1 MATTAD
7 IPLLIR
13 SENSASERRI
23 TPSWSITQLKARL
36 EPITGVPASCQSLT
50 LKIASQAAQPIQA
63 ANEDATQ
70 LAAWPLQAYAELYV
84 SDTRPPGA
92 RTNYTDVSAVPKYE
106 MSAADYESRT
116 DSVLAW
122 KKAQKLGRFDP
133 DAPSIEESKIAT
145 SYAEVAARGIAV
157 GKRCRLLPA
166 DSDARR
172 GEVAFVGDV
181 GEIPGG
187 VGAWV
192 GVRLDE
198 PTGKNDGSVK
208 GTRYFECGGGNCG
221 VFVRPERVEVGD
233 FPVLDEFADEDEEF

>member
-1 MATTAD
+1 MT
-7 IPLLIR
+7 
-13 SENSASERRI
+13 
-23 TPSWSITQLKARL
+23 
-36 EPITGVPASCQSLT
+36 V
-50 LKIASQAAQPIQA
+50 
-63 ANEDATQ
+63 
-70 LAAWPLQAYAELYV
+70 
-84 SDTRPPGA
+84 
-92 RTNYTDVSAVPKYE
+92 
-106 MSAADYESRT
+106 ADYENRT

-122 KKAQKLGRFDP
+122 KKSQKLGRFDP
-133 DAPSIEESKIAT
+133 NAPSIEESKIAT
-145 SYAEVAARGIAV
+145 SYAEVAARAIAV

-198 PTGKNDGSVK
+198 PTGKNDGTVK
-208 GTRYFECGGGNCG
+208 GTRYFDCGGGGGGNYG

-233 FPVLDEFADEDEEF
+233 FPVVDEFADEEDEEF